1 MYSAYCA
8 INIVGAMSSI
18 QCVLYHRYS
27 VCDHTDTHMEVV
39 ISHIVVVLLCTVCLM
54 LNIVDMYSQR

>member
-39 ISHIVVVLLCTVCLM
+39 ISGIVVVLSLHRVFD
-54 LNIVDMYSQR
+54 VKYS